1 MDMISI
7 MHQGNPYGHLTV
19 SNKPMSTDA
28 LARIVGA
35 TPEET
40 EYLLTELEDVGI
52 FSRTDEGVIYCRRMI
67 RDNRN
72 RIMRGLNGGKG
83 GNPALLAKPK
93 QGNLPLSVVDELMD
107 ELQQV
112 EKEKDLRYESVV
124 ALYREHCTVLAPIS
138 KGAPAT
144 IKTRKV
150 NVSQLWEMLYET
162 YHVTSDD
169 EAIALIESVFIEA
182 SKSDFL
188 RGASGKSGFVA
199 CFDWLVTPKNFVK
212 VRSGNYTNP
221 DAVSGNEEFDL
232 FWSRYPEIKRSGKS
246 EALKAWASVP
256 PGSLKEIITSLEA
269 WSETEDWKKESGK
282 YIPSPKNFLIDQKW
296 KVRPHVHH
304 SGLDSRYKRPPSEL
318 VLGFHG
324 S

>member
-40 EYLLTELEDVGI
+40 GRLLTELEEVGI

-93 QGNLPLSVVDELMD
+93 QGTLPLSEADELMN

-112 EKEKDLRYESVV
+112 EKEKDLRYETVV
-124 ALYREHCTVLAPIS
+124 ALYREHCELLAPIA

-169 EAIALIESVFIEA
+169 EAIALIESVFSEA

-199 CFDWLVTPKNFVK
+199 CFDWLVTPKNFAK

-221 DAVSGNEEFDL
+221 DAVSGSEEFDL

-256 PGSLKEIITSLEA
+256 AGALKEIITSLDA
-269 WSETEDWKKESGK
+269 WSQTEDWKKDSGK
-282 YIPSPKNFLIDQKW
+282 YIPSPKNFLIDEKW
-296 KVRPHVHH
+296 KVKPHGHH
-304 SGLDSRYKRPPSEL
+304 SGLDKRYKRESTEL
-318 VLGFHG
+318 ILGFHE
-324 S
+324 